1 MTMTAKHVRE
11 MSPEEAAKTLKELRR
26 GPKPE
31 PMPTDRMAKDM
42 TARERAEWLAEHQRR
57 FT

>member
-1 MTMTAKHVRE
+1 MTEKHVRE
-11 MSPEEAAKTLKELRR
+11 MSPEEAAATLKELRR

-31 PMPTDRMAKDM
+31 PMPTDKMAKDM
-42 TARERAEWLAEHQRR
+42 NARERAEWLAEHQRR